1 VGLARIIDVPV
12 WPTRLLVPLFFLVL
26 LAGCTTSAVIILAA
40 WGTATDERSIVAQV
54 DDLLITARIRAGLLM
69 ADVGALAALD
79 VFCHQGMV
87 VLAGVV
93 PPGSDLGRRGVEIA
107 RAAGGVRQVD
117 TYFVPA
123 RESLLRDATAGAEIL
138 SLIIGD
144 LDLRAAQVDIGV
156 VDGHAVVT
164 GVVESAAKVDRIVAL
179 ARTAEGVVGVR
190 SFVQVK
196 SVAAAVP
203 LRPVPRPSPVAA
215 TPPPAAL
222 VAPPASP
229 LPGVQSE

>member
-1 VGLARIIDVPV
+1 
-12 WPTRLLVPLFFLVL
+12 
-26 LAGCTTSAVIILAA
+26 
-40 WGTATDERSIVAQV
+40 
-54 DDLLITARIRAGLLM
+54 
-69 ADVGALAALD
+69 
-79 VFCHQGMV
+79 
-87 VLAGVV
+87 
-93 PPGSDLGRRGVEIA
+93 
-107 RAAGGVRQVD
+107 VRQVD

-156 VDGHAVVT
+156 VDGHAVVA